1 MGTMSVKVVID
12 EDACTACGLCYNDEC
27 PDVFEEGSDGN
38 SNVKKQFQT
47 GGIDKGEIPDD
58 KKACAQAAAE
68 ACPVSA
74 IVVG

>member
-1 MGTMSVKVVID
+1 MSVKVTID

-27 PDVFEEGSDGN
+27 PEIFEEGSDGN
-38 SNVKKQFQT
+38 SNLKKEFQK

-58 KKACAQAAAE
+58 KKECAEKAAE
-68 ACPVSA
+68 ACPVTA

>member
-1 MGTMSVKVVID
+1 MSVKVTID

-38 SNVKKQFQT
+38 SNVKKEFQK

-58 KKACAQAAAE
+58 KKACAQSASD
-68 ACPVSA
+68 ACPVNA